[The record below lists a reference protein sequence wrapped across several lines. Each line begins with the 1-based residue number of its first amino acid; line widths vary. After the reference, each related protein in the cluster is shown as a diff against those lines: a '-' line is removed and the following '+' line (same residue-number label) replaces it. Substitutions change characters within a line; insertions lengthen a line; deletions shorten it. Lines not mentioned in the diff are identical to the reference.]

1 MLRIRLVCRFG
12 VWTIG
17 MVGKIKRAY
26 MMSRVERAQLYRE
39 EVERLI
45 RFENA
50 ERDGVGLCPY
60 DNKPC
65 DNVERGCEDTFI
77 GEAAA
82 NGVGELIW
90 RCPRL
95 KGKKAD
101 LIIK

>member
-1 MLRIRLVCRFG
+1 
-12 VWTIG
+12 
-17 MVGKIKRAY
+17 MVGKA
-26 MMSRVERAQLYRE
+26 ERASALRD
-39 EVERLI
+39 EVERLV
-45 RFENA
+45 RT
-50 ERDGVGLCPY
+50 VLPPMCPY
-60 DNKPC
+60 DSKPC
-65 DNVERGCEDTFI
+65 DNPERGCEDTFI